1 MKITRLFSE
10 NVSFGRKY
18 LRQSQKELTT
28 LITEMSGRM
37 TSVYLWDKT
46 LHSKER
52 GVSDERYCD
61 EEVVVSLTTYGDRI
75 HDVHLAIESIMQQ
88 TMLPNRIVLWLA
100 EDEFK
105 GKTLPVALRMQLER
119 GLEIAYCEDL
129 RSYKKLI
136 PSLRR
141 FPEAC
146 IVTVDDD
153 IAYSPDF
160 IEKMVRAHKEHPS
173 DICASRI
180 HRIVLDATGK
190 PAPYL
195 EWQLCV
201 EKCPKENNLAFF
213 TGCGG
218 ILYPPGSLP
227 EEVFNQDVFMGICS
241 SADDVWF
248 SAMRLLNGI
257 KVTKIFSSNPE
268 GDIVFLPSSRV
279 TPLCTANRRVGNDDA
294 IDAVFGRYGLFE
306 KLTGANK
313 PGKA

>member
-1 MKITRLFSE
+1 MID
-10 NVSFGRKY
+10 N
-18 LRQSQKELTT
+18 
-28 LITEMSGRM
+28 MAGRM

-46 LHSKER
+46 LHSKDR

-100 EDEFK
+100 EDEFQ
-105 GKTLPVALRMQLER
+105 GKALPVALRMQQER

-153 IAYSPDF
+153 VAYNPDF
-160 IEKMVRAHKEHPS
+160 IEKMVRAHKEYPT

-180 HRIVLDATGK
+180 HRIVLDAAGK

-218 ILYPPGSLP
+218 ILYPPGCLP
-227 EEVFNQDVFMGICS
+227 EEVFNQDVYMEICS

-248 SAMRLLNGI
+248 NAMRLLNGV
-257 KVTKIFSSNPE
+257 KVTKVFSISPV
-268 GDIVFLPSSRV
+268 GDFMDLPSACI
-279 TPLCTANRRVGNDDA
+279 TPLRINNCETGNDDA
-294 IDAVFGRYGLFE
+294 IEAVFGRYGLFE
-306 KLTGANK
+306 KLTESK
-313 PGKA
+313 